1 MTNTGA
7 QASAMEELI
16 KLCVLGA
23 DQQEKG
29 CTKKQYAEDGDLTVC
44 SGSEQSTTTSNQ
56 EISCFIRDHV

>member
-7 QASAMEELI
+7 QASGMQELV

-23 DQQEKG
+23 DKQEKG
-29 CTKKQYAEDGDLTVC
+29 CAKKQYAEDGDLTVC

-56 EISCFIRDHV
+56 EMSCVKRDHV

>member
-7 QASAMEELI
+7 QAAAIQELV

-23 DQQEKG
+23 DKQEKG
-29 CTKKQYAEDGDLTVC
+29 FTKKQYKEDGDLTVC

-56 EISCFIRDHV
+56 EMSCVIRDHV